1 MPTQTFSSNDLAYG
15 TYCFVKLAPFV
26 KRGWAKAFPNNRH
39 LWRSLRKSS
48 VNQSRAS
55 RAVKRV
61 IRAAGKTGRVERI
74 ATSRSSSGELSS
86 FQTSQTN
93 ESNESDETS

>member
-1 MPTQTFSSNDLAYG
+1 MNTMFKCHKSREKREKALVAEYTPHKMESRLISFLMIRKTCTYYG
-15 TYCFVKLAPFV
+15 
-26 KRGWAKAFPNNRH
+26 R
-39 LWRSLRKSS
+39 
-48 VNQSRAS
+48 QSRAS

-93 ESNESDETS
+93 ESDERVG